1 MKVDVILGLQWGDE
15 GKGKLVDVLSHQ
27 YDVVARFQ
35 GGPNAGHTL
44 YVQGKKCVL
53 HQIPSGVLSP
63 HTENLIAD
71 GVVLDPIELQKEVL
85 DTRQIT
91 PNIEHRLHISKGAH
105 LILPIHKL
113 LDQQE
118 EKYRKDEKLGST
130 LKGIGPCYQDKYA
143 RRSLR
148 VADITSPTFAQK
160 YERIES
166 WYNIEKTSDYIY
178 EKEKFI
184 QALTYLQTL
193 SLVEGVSFVKSRLQ
207 KGQRIL
213 AEGAQGTLLDINY
226 GTYPFVTS
234 SHTSIGSVCIGL
246 GIGPKDIGKIYGV
259 SKAYCTRV
267 GEGPFP
273 SEEHSALSE
282 TLGEKGQEFGATT
295 GRKRRC
301 GWIDLPALR
310 YAIERNNVDKLL
322 LTKVDVLAD
331 LDSIKICT
339 GYQLPN
345 GRTTSVFSPHLPFE
359 DIEVIYEELSSW
371 PLSSMYAVQT
381 DWPVPLQEFV
391 DRITC
396 ELAIPIGGMSYGPS
410 KEDTLFQETIHAG

>member
-15 GKGKLVDVLSHQ
+15 GKGKLVDVLARG

-44 YVQGKKCVL
+44 YIEGKKCVL

-63 HTENLIAD
+63 HIENLISD
-71 GVVLDPIELQKEVL
+71 GVVIDPIELQKEIL
-85 DTRQIT
+85 ALRQIM
-91 PNIEHRLHISKGAH
+91 PDIEHRLHISKSAH

-118 EKYRKDEKLGST
+118 EQYRKGEKIGST

-148 VADITSPTFAQK
+148 VVDITSSNFTK
-160 YERIES
+160 RYEDIEV
-166 WYNIEKTSDYIY
+166 WYNIKQTAEYKRT
-178 EKEKFI
+178 KENFML
-184 QALTYLQTL
+184 ALSYMQTL
-193 SLVEGVSFVKSRLQ
+193 SVVEGVSFVQERMR

-213 AEGAQGTLLDINY
+213 AEGAQGTMLDINY

-234 SHTSIGSVCIGL
+234 SHTSVGSVCVNL
-246 GIGPKDIGKIYGV
+246 GVGPREIGKIYGV

-273 SEEHSALSE
+273 SEEKGVFSKILRD
-282 TLGEKGQEFGATT
+282 KGQEFGATT

-301 GWIDLPALR
+301 GWLDLPALR
-310 YAIERNNVDKLL
+310 YAIERNNVDELL
-322 LTKVDVLAD
+322 LTKVDVLAN
-331 LDSIKICT
+331 LESIKVCT
-339 GYQLPN
+339 AYRLPN
-345 GRTTSVFSPHLPFE
+345 GRKTSVFSPHLPFR
-359 DIEVIYEELSSW
+359 DIEIIYENFDSW
-371 PLSSMYAVQT
+371 PLSSAYAT
-381 DWPVPLQEFV
+381 PMDWPLSLQKFI
-391 DRITC
+391 DKITAT
-396 ELAIPIGGMSYGPS
+396 LTIPVGGLSYGPARN
-410 KEDTLFQETIHAG
+410 DTIFH